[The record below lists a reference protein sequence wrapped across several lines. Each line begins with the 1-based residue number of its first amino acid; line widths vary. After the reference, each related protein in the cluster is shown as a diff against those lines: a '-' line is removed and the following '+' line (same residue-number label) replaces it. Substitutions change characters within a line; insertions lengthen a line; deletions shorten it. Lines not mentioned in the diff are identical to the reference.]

1 MEMNTQREWRVRGDL
16 AKDRALSHTKVPGK
30 TKGEMSAKET
40 DWQGVGEE
48 ERGNLEEN
56 DG

>member
-1 MEMNTQREWRVRGDL
+1 MEMNTQREWRVRRDL
-16 AKDRALSHTKVPGK
+16 ANDRALSHTKVPGK
-30 TKGEMSAKET
+30 TKGEMPAKET